1 MELRE
6 KEATND
12 TDDSEDENVVSS
24 VAQTSNF
31 SLATA
36 ATAFLLTTGVVY
48 LGLLTLEKRQW
59 S

>member
-48 LGLLTLEKRQW
+48 LGLLTLEKRQ
-59 S
+59 